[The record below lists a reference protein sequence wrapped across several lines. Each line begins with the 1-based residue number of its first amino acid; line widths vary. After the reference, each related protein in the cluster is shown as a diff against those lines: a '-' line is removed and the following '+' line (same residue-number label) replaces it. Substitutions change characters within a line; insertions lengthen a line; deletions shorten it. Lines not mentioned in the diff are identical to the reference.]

1 VAYFDV
7 TTENTRVFRP
17 VAPIDWDAQK
27 WTDSNSY
34 WHKGAQTH

>member
-1 VAYFDV
+1 V

-17 VAPIDWDAQK
+17 VAPIDWAAPL

-34 WHKGAQTH
+34 SHIVAQTH